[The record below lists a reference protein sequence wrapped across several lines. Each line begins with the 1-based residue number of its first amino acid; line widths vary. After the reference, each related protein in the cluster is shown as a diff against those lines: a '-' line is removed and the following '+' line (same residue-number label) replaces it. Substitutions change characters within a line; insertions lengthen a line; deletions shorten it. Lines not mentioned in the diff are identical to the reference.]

1 MVMKS
6 LNVSQKLAAAIFILS
21 SVANLL
27 GKLLGVNI
35 LVLCSKP
42 LIVPSLALFCWLLL
56 TREGVRGRRVT
67 TLMLAMAFGALGDIL
82 LMFNGQTFFLAGL
95 LAFLVGHI
103 FYFLTIPEPRKV
115 TGTKEVLMRFMILAI
130 LIAVTTIPAHAFD
143 VKGFLGGCVVVYA
156 GVFAFVINAVILAAV
171 ETKNRLYI
179 KTLVGYVLFVI
190 SDAILAAG
198 MFTGIRLPLHGFLV
212 MLTYILAQSL
222 IALSLTSVEI
232 GNRKDQSDR

>member
-1 MVMKS
+1 MKS

-82 LMFNGQTFFLAGL
+82 LMFNGTFFLAGL

-179 KTLVGYVLFVI
+179 MTLVGYVLFVI